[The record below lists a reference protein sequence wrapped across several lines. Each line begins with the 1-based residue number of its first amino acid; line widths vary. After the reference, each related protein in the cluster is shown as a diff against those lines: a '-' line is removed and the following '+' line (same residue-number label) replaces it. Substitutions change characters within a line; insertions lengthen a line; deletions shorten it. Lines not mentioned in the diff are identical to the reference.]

1 MSEQYVQGMREMRS
15 HFGKAADKWIE
26 VIHDIY
32 PDFAKVNVEFPFGEL
47 YRRDVIDT
55 KTREL
60 CTLAALTVQGFA
72 LPELKVH
79 ILGNLNAGSSREEIL
94 EVITQMIAYCGFP
107 ASTNALLAAKEVFD
121 ELDSKVGNQNQA
133 LNEWMLLSSGWY
145 SISPRGFA
153 YCS

>member
-15 HFGKAADKWIE
+15 HFGKAADKWID

-32 PDFAKVNVEFPFGEL
+32 PEFAKVNVEFPYGEL
-47 YRRDVIDT
+47 YRRDVLDT

-107 ASTNALLAAKEVFD
+107 AATNALLAAKEVFD
-121 ELDSKVGNQNQA
+121 ELDSDVECPSQDST
-133 LNEWMLLSSGWY
+133 E
-145 SISPRGFA
+145 
-153 YCS
+153 